1 MEKLITALIAL
12 GLEFGPELVAD
23 GAAVIKGVPR
33 PEGMSDA
40 DYIAMLVAKVT
51 ANTAAV
57 DKADDAIQEK
67 PASA

>member
-40 DYIAMLVAKVT
+40 DYIAMLVAKVAT
-51 ANTAAV
+51 NTAAV